1 MHIIESKT
9 GEIKVNKT
17 LIELAK
23 TLNSKE
29 LTDNYFDNAN
39 EQIFRQLLKDDFE
52 ISVVGSDTVHSSIES
67 LYSTDAEKDIW
78 INKKNGKLVLGVL
91 SYITSDGQVKTHK
104 ITQSIDLMN
113 IAKDLGIDPDSNF

>member
-29 LTDNYFDNAN
+29 LTDSYFDNAN

-52 ISVVGSDTVHSSIES
+52 INIVGSDTVHSSIES

-91 SYITSDGQVKTHK
+91 SYITPDGQVKTHK